1 MEYWNIGVNREC
13 YAAFVSHFHHSSTPV
28 LRYSCRF
35 VRVKLVSCFLATYI
49 AYAIPAFSH
58 VEEQSYSCIL
68 HVHSK
73 ISSYGRYSLSELTD
87 VARSYGVNVIF
98 LSDNLTDTIQY
109 GITPLRHILRLNYSR
124 RSVTTLG
131 PQAYLDQIESENRR
145 QSDVLYVP
153 GVEVC
158 PRFYWTGSLTDGD
171 LVCHNHQRNL
181 IVLGVND
188 AKVLKKIPEVCGYV
202 WQKNPGYMVSSRV
215 LLVLLLVACLGMVV
229 MPRFLAHRSP
239 YSARQIRQS
248 FVLGIILP
256 LLVIIIAV
264 NIAAS
269 LVPLFRIYGQDN
281 SGRCEQ
287 RAIDFLKQHNL
298 VHYWAHPEAADDH
311 QFSDVPIH
319 KLKYVPFKT
328 LKIPFKAHTD
338 PYPELLSLTKGYTG
352 FGGVYEAENTLINPG
367 SMWDEVLKQ
376 YVNGRRD
383 APVWCFGEMLY
394 HYEGQAGKKLGNVE
408 TIVWAPEKSAEALL
422 EALRKGRFYARENS
436 DGRSLVLEEWKVKQ
450 AFPAEII
457 LRVSSRIPGE
467 EIRIQLIRN
476 GQLIKEI
483 SGKTPVEFK
492 FADDTRPRS
501 GTVYY
506 RVVVFGHDPLKL
518 VTNPVFISTGTR

>member
-1 MEYWNIGVNREC
+1 
-13 YAAFVSHFHHSSTPV
+13 
-28 LRYSCRF
+28 
-35 VRVKLVSCFLATYI
+35 
-49 AYAIPAFSH
+49 
-58 VEEQSYSCIL
+58 
-68 HVHSK
+68 VHSK
-73 ISSYGRYSLSELTD
+73 ISSYGRYSLSELTE
-87 VARSYGVNVIF
+87 VARGYGVDVIF

-109 GITPLRHILRLNYSR
+109 GIAPLRHILWFNYSR

-145 QSDVLYVP
+145 QSEVLYVP
-153 GVEVC
+153 GIEIC
-158 PRFYWTGSLTDGD
+158 PRFYWTGSLPDGD

-181 IVLGVND
+181 IALGVND

-215 LLVLLLVACLGMVV
+215 LLVLLLMACLGMVV

-239 YSARQIRQS
+239 YSARQIWRS

-256 LLVIIIAV
+256 LLVICAVV
-264 NIAAS
+264 NIVVS
-269 LVPLFRIYGQDN
+269 LGQSFHIYGKDEP
-281 SGRCEQ
+281 GRYEQ
-287 RAIDFLKQHNL
+287 HTIDFLDKHNL

-352 FGGVYEAENTLINPG
+352 FGGVYEDENTLINPG

-394 HYEGQAGKKLGNVE
+394 HYEGQAGKKLRNVE
-408 TIVWAPEKSAEALL
+408 TIVWAAEKSAEALL
-422 EALRKGRFYARENS
+422 ESLRKGHFYARENS
-436 DGRSLVLEEWKVKQ
+436 DGQSLVLEEWKVKQ
-450 AFPAEII
+450 AFPAEIVF
-457 LRVSSRIPGE
+457 RVSSRIPSE
-467 EIRIQLIRN
+467 EIRIQLVRN
-476 GQLIKEI
+476 GELIKEI
-483 SGKTPVEFK
+483 SGKTPVEFE
-492 FADDTRPRS
+492 FADDTLSRS
-501 GTVYY
+501 ATAYY
-506 RVVVFGHDPLKL
+506 RVVVLGRGPLKL
-518 VTNPVFISTGTR
+518 VTNPVFISTGSR